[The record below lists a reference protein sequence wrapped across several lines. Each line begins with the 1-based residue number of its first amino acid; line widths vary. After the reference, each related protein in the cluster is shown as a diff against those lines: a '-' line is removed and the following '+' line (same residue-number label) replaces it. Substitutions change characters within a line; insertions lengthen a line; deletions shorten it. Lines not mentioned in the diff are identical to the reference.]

1 MNKNKITRFSEMNLN
16 KETSK
21 IGSHNESLSSVGSKI
36 KRVVTGKSAGEEIQK
51 LSQSQQDRLTELYR
65 ENPEDA
71 AANYFTPWKKEY
83 DWDSGKYKA
92 IEVTNYRKEVFVN
105 WIMQDKTGELRDPN
119 S

>member
-1 MNKNKITRFSEMNLN
+1 MGAYTNLIVAKGTKIYALVELDDYATTKSTGGIV
-16 KETSK
+16 KK
-21 IGSHNESLSSVGSKI
+21 IYWVLP
-36 KRVVTGKSAGEEIQK
+36 
-51 LSQSQQDRLTELYR
+51 L